1 MNKLLKDNS
10 YSQPLLFKG
19 TQTKTEF
26 SSQRAESKSGSC
38 AQKLKQQ
45 DSGYTIIESLVAM
58 IVVSVLMIAIA
69 PVMAYSVAI
78 RVQARRTELASMA
91 GRAYIDGLRSGSIKF
106 NDPDIK
112 GFPAKSKATKLE
124 DFANESAP
132 PSKDPSALYCIDMDG
147 INTDGKACSPSSNK
161 DFYVQ
166 GAWLNPD
173 PSITKDDPT
182 SKGYQL
188 LVRVYRADSFA
199 GGVVLKAP
207 NAPGAIKQSIVGSG
221 LGDKTMPVV
230 EMSAEIPALGKNP
243 SDLSAYKSLCTRL
256 QGDKEKCTN

>member
-10 YSQPLLFKG
+10 
-19 TQTKTEF
+19 
-26 SSQRAESKSGSC
+26 
-38 AQKLKQQ
+38 QKPKPQ

-78 RVQARRTELASMA
+78 RVQARRTELAAMA

-106 NDPDIK
+106 NDPTIK
-112 GFPAKSKATKLE
+112 GFPAKSTDL
-124 DFANESAP
+124 ANESAP
-132 PSKDPSALYCIDMDG
+132 GSEGTLYCID
-147 INTDGKACSPSSNK
+147 TDGGGCSPTSNK

-173 PSITKDDPT
+173 PSIALSNPPNNPT

-188 LVRVYRADSFA
+188 LVRVYRADAFA
-199 GGVVLKAP
+199 DGAKKLEEKP
-207 NAPGAIKQSIVGSG
+207 NSRPKQSIVGSG